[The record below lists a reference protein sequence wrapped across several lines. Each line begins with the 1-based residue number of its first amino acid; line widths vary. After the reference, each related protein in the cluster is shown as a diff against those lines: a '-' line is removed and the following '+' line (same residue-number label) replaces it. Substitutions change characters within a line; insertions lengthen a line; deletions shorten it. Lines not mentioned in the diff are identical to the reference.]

1 MEDTAPASELE
12 RRKSL
17 RIRLRR
23 DLAIDAQKYE
33 GRTYYVI
40 KDPISLRYYRLK
52 ENEHFL
58 LKFLDGQ
65 HTLEDAQKAYEAQF
79 RPDRLKLEDVEGF
92 AQQLLTGGLAQND
105 SPRAGKQLYD
115 RRRKKKRSEWIQTFT
130 NILYIKIPV
139 IDPDRI
145 LDKMLRSVGWIFS
158 MWFFILSIGL
168 MLSAIGL
175 VGVNFAKFL
184 DKLPDYH
191 EFFTFGT
198 VVNLWA
204 ALAVVKVIHEF
215 GHGLSCKRFGGEV
228 HEMGALLLCL
238 SPALYCNVSDAW
250 TLPSKWHRIII
261 SSAGIYVELVIASIS
276 VWVWWYTPSQ
286 PYINNMALALV
297 VVCSVSTVVFNANPL
312 MRYDGYYVLADW
324 LEIPNLRERS
334 NRFLGN
340 IVLEHCLGV
349 EVQPESYMALWR
361 RVLFVFYA
369 IASYIYKWVVTFG
382 IIWFFS
388 EFLKPY
394 KLEVVGQMVA
404 VASLASMLGWPI
416 YRLGKNI
423 YKRGRLPDMK
433 RWRVVTTGLVLT
445 AFVLF
450 LICVPLPLNKV
461 RGKGLVEPQPE
472 SSVKMFVRYPGVL
485 EKLNVRTG
493 QHVEQGE
500 ELAVFRNIDV
510 EGRRGAAAADEKT
523 HQEEARADETYR
535 DSLQAGPTRD
545 AAQTEMNRV
554 AGLRDTAAVDKKN
567 QEKILREDLVLIA
580 PRSGVVGQA
589 PTIDDVGKLYEI
601 NPDQPFCT
609 IDEPRRL
616 RVCLPLTTTEFNRLK
631 DNLED
636 NSPASNRTRF
646 LLQRGVTVNYNRT
659 RLADVFA
666 DLRKQMPELQF
677 KGDAAA
683 VADDELLVTYRA
695 ERQSL
700 SNVLEMMLEQY
711 GLGYVVVSDRGKPE
725 DGWLLVRAGQEHGY
739 AEGPRQLADLGATLC
754 IEGRAFHDFKG
765 KVLPLP
771 ESEARTIPFPL
782 TSKAG
787 GPVAV
792 KATVNN
798 KTGAL
803 EAQTQQFLVYI
814 DIVNADDAVKTGN
827 LAEVKI
833 NCRPETCLQWAWRW
847 VNATFDLRLM

>member
-58 LKFLDGQ
+58 LQFLDGK

-115 RRRKKKRSEWIQTFT
+115 RRKKKKRSEWIQTFT

-145 LDKMLRSVGWIFS
+145 LDRMLRTVGWIFS

-261 SSAGIYVELVIASIS
+261 SSAGIYVELVIASIA

-324 LEIPNLRERS
+324 LEIPNLRERA
-334 NRFLGN
+334 NRFLSN
-340 IVLEHCLGV
+340 LVLEHCLGV

-361 RVLFVFYA
+361 RVLFVLYA

-388 EFLKPY
+388 AFLKPY
-394 KLEVVGQMVA
+394 KLEVVGQMLA
-404 VASLASMLGWPI
+404 VAALASMFGWPI

-433 RWRVVTTGLVLT
+433 RWRVVTTGVVVT

-450 LICVPLPLNKV
+450 LVCVPLPLNKV

-472 SSVKMFVRYPGVL
+472 FSVKMFVRYPGVL

-493 QHVEQGE
+493 QRVEQGE
-500 ELAVFRNIDV
+500 ELAVFRNIEV
-510 EGRRGAAAADEKT
+510 ERRRGEAATNEGA
-523 HQEEARADETYR
+523 HQKKAHAHETYR
-535 DSLQAGPTRD
+535 DSLSVGPARD
-545 AAQTEMNRV
+545 AAQKEMTEE
-554 AGLRDTAAVDKKN
+554 AGLRDSAAVEKKGL
-567 QEKILREDLVLIA
+567 EKVLREDLVLIA

-589 PTIDDVGKLYEI
+589 PGIDDVGKLYEV

-616 RVCLPLTTTEFNRLK
+616 RVCLPLVTTEFNRLK

-636 NSPASNRTRF
+636 NSPASNHTRY
-646 LLQRGVTVNYNRT
+646 LLQRGVTVHSNRT

-666 DLRKQMPELQF
+666 DLRKQIPELHF
-677 KGDAAA
+677 KGDATAG
-683 VADDELLVTYRA
+683 ADDELLVTYHA

-700 SNVLEMMLEQY
+700 ANLLEMMLEQY
-711 GLGYVVVSDRGKPE
+711 GLGYVVVSDRGKPD

-739 AEGPRQLADLGATLC
+739 PEGPRALADLGATLC
-754 IEGRAFHDFKG
+754 IAGRAFHDFKG

-792 KATVNN
+792 KATVN

-814 DIVNADDAVKTGN
+814 DIVNADDAVTTGN
-827 LAEVKI
+827 FAEVKI

-847 VNATFDLRLM
+847 VNTTFDLRLM

>member
-58 LKFLDGQ
+58 LQFLDGK

-92 AQQLLTGGLAQND
+92 AQQLLTGGLAQNE

-145 LDKMLRSVGWIFS
+145 LDKMLHSVGWIFS
-158 MWFFILSIGL
+158 MWFFLLSIGL

-250 TLPSKWHRIII
+250 TLPNKWHRIII
-261 SSAGIYVELVIASIS
+261 SSAGIYVELVIAAIS
-276 VWVWWYTPSQ
+276 VWVWWYTPAQ
-286 PYINNMALALV
+286 PYINNMALALI

-334 NRFLGN
+334 NRFLSN
-340 IVLEHCLGV
+340 LALEYCLGV

-361 RVLFVFYA
+361 RVLFVIYA

-388 EFLKPY
+388 AFLKPY
-394 KLEVVGQMVA
+394 KLEVVGQMLA
-404 VASLASMLGWPI
+404 VAALASMLGWPI

-433 RWRVVTTGLVLT
+433 RWRVVTTGVVVT
-445 AFVLF
+445 AFILF
-450 LICVPLPLNKV
+450 LVCVPLPLNKV

-472 SSVKMFVRYPGVL
+472 SSVKMFVRYPAKL

-500 ELAVFRNIDV
+500 VLAVFRNLEV
-510 EGRRGAAAADEKT
+510 ERRHGEAATNEKV
-523 HQEEARADETYR
+523 HQEKARANETYR
-535 DSLQAGPTRD
+535 DSLQAGPGRD
-545 AAQTEMNRV
+545 AAQKEMNDE
-554 AGLRDTAAVDKKN
+554 AGLRDSAAVEKKSL
-567 QEKILREDLVLIA
+567 EKVLGEDLVLIA

-589 PTIDDVGKLYEI
+589 PDIDDVGKMYEI
-601 NPDQPFCT
+601 NPEQPFCT
-609 IDEPRRL
+609 IDEPRKL
-616 RVCLPLTTTEFNRLK
+616 RVCLPLPTTEFNRLK

-636 NSPASNRTRF
+636 NSPASNRTRY
-646 LLQRGVTVNYNRT
+646 LLQRGVTVHYEKT

-666 DLRKQMPELQF
+666 DLRKQIPELHF

-683 VADDELLVTYRA
+683 GADDDLLVTYHA
-695 ERQSL
+695 EKQSL
-700 SNVLEMMLEQY
+700 ANVLELMLERY
-711 GLGYVVVSDRGKPE
+711 GLGYVVVTERGKPE
-725 DGWLLVRAGQEHGY
+725 DGWLLVRSGQEHGY
-739 AEGPRQLADLGATLC
+739 PEGPRPLADLGATLC
-754 IEGRAFHDFKG
+754 IEGRGFHDFKG

-771 ESEARTIPFPL
+771 ESEARTIPFAL

-792 KATVNN
+792 KATVN
-798 KTGAL
+798 KTGTL
-803 EAQTQQFLVYI
+803 EAQTQQFIVYI

-847 VNATFDLRLM
+847 VHATFDLRLM